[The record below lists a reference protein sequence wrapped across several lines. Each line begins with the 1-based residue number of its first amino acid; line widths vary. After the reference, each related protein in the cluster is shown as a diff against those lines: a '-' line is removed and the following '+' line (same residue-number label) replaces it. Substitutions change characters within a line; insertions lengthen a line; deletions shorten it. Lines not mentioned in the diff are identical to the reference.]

1 MEENET
7 EEDELKELR
16 ELKDEALEM
25 KDKLGLPSIDTA
37 LLMLIHQELDT
48 IRFHNCD

>member
-1 MEENET
+1 MEK
-7 EEDELKELR
+7 EDLKEFEDLR
-16 ELKDEALEM
+16 DEALEL
-25 KDKLGLPSIDTA
+25 KDKLGLPSMDTA